1 MNLPFLTGDGFLGS
15 SSSDEL
21 SSELLSLAF
30 LVAWVAVGVAG
41 VATFFG
47 ASSSEDEL
55 SSELSSELL
64 AFFVLAGCGFDGAEK
79 YSWLIWQRTTAMWK
93 LSSFSATQ
101 NLRQIN
107 FWR

>member
-30 LVAWVAVGVAG
+30 LVALVAVGVAG

-64 AFFVLAGCGFDGAEK
+64 AFFVLAGCGFAGAEK
-79 YSWLIWQRTTAMWK
+79 YSWLLNLATNNRSVEIFY
-93 LSSFSATQ
+93 SFPATQ
-101 NLRQIN
+101 ILR
-107 FWR
+107 

>member
-30 LVAWVAVGVAG
+30 LVAFVAVGVAG

-64 AFFVLAGCGFDGAEK
+64 AFFVLAGCGFAGAEK
-79 YSWLIWQRTTAMWK
+79 YSWLIWQRKTVWK
-93 LSSFSATQ
+93 FFSFPAK
-101 NLRQIN
+101 IN
-107 FWR
+107 